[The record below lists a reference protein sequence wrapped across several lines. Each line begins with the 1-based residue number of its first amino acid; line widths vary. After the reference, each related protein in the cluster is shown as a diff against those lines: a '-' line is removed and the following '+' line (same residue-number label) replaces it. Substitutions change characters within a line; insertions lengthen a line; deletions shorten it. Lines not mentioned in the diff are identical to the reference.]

1 MERCLAVWILSS
13 DRRRKYLRR
22 TWHRLCVR
30 VMDTDTPGI
39 GINEFQD
46 GLSSQHMREREILE
60 YNERAMWIF
69 PPEEADPPL
78 PPDALGNVRRA
89 KNRLHKSSVHTGT
102 LQLDF
107 RPSIDDADALEPRAM
122 EENTDFLSRRESQSP
137 HSDIHLDQDSSPVFD
152 MRRFPLAS
160 PPPQH
165 SPRVQSRGSM
175 PPLPPDAALHVA
187 IAKERVAK
195 DKSSIQRVSDFVDDD
210 VVPIS
215 AHDRPRAPHSAIRRT
230 RPWPTTTYSQHSHR
244 SYSPEEDE
252 IQSDYDPQ
260 PLRRTVSTVTIV
272 RKTSTKPDIDRLP
285 MMPPSRPKPVTMAP
299 PPPRPVEPVSLMEED
314 WSTTFDS
321 LDAFEP
327 SSLDLLGEPKQAK
340 KSSSRSLSRT
350 TGADSSSSTVQVN
363 QEDDSSESAFEAPLR
378 VPPAPKEPNKTS
390 IRLLSH
396 NALSPEPLSPT
407 SSVHRSVLMRTP
419 LTPSHPSRESPRTSE
434 PATVRSSTQTV
445 LAREVRELSDINS
458 TPSTPA
464 PAPSQPPQPMTDS
477 TPASSSFSVPSAP
490 TQSMPNLS
498 GSSTASPWPSS
509 PRTLLP
515 FTSQLLPPPK
525 PSWSPTP
532 PSGSPQA
539 SPPIVLGQAPY
550 PGSYLSLMERVKM
563 ASSMNASTRNLDIR
577 GVPMHGSGMID
588 NVQANHVM
596 TSQAPAEIYAADA
609 SVDEPEEHPVGQ
621 SKTNESEAPTV
632 PSKDSM
638 WLSDSA
644 ESSDPPVPPA
654 SAPPKIMSST
664 RFSSPQP
671 HSIPASAPIVPAMPS
686 TSTGTA
692 PPPLSMPEQE
702 PAEPQPQDA
711 KLSQP
716 TPVSEASMPSSEPAR
731 FSWNIMPMWP
741 AGATD
746 TAKQTIPEEV
756 PTEDTSSATMF
767 VRSDTEP
774 PTEGMRDMSLV
785 QETNEQAPV
794 SKLSPPDPQERMEQP
809 SLDEVAWSLL
819 RQPDPEIPV
828 TQTVPG
834 AMPSLDQHERP
845 QSNPFRQLQSSRGH
859 GLAPEVDLE
868 SDTRSSLYTDV
879 QAVQVPGNVDGVPL
893 TQSSMDENANAVWAK
908 APANGARET
917 PYPVPT
923 RPRADA
929 SMDTDISALVWGNRC
944 DEDANATPLSVG
956 ELAKTS
962 RPFGAIAGKP
972 TPQGEPWM
980 DSAAKATPPPVSP
993 LPSAPVVPSVS
1004 HVPESAPMPS
1014 TFERDSPQE
1023 YLVDSRPK
1031 TPINASDS
1039 LPWTRPSHVGQ
1050 LSPPIPQAPG
1060 SPLLGMLGS
1069 PTNSH
1074 YPSAVS
1080 PTSQRTFSPLT
1091 FDSPRVPPKKTTYPP
1106 GTPVAAPTPKT
1117 ALSES
1122 MKNVETPPIRTAPDG
1137 ASPKS
1142 VRSTPFRSGS
1152 SSSRKQATAV
1162 PLEPVTPLLPMRA
1175 TRNNLVSS
1183 TVNESPARQ
1192 QSTAHPPILMPGA
1205 VKDLSEPL
1213 SDTSPPRGEIYG
1225 GIERKVSKIR
1235 ARAQSPSE
1243 YPGMQPQHSHVAPF
1257 ELQNRSLALPA
1268 GVDPRNPGSGFCVE
1282 CMMRD
1287 EDMADVTVM
1296 DPDVWERA
1304 SDADFY
1310 EAMQVEESIR
1320 SRNMDPLLVPE
1331 FLSLAVAGTH
1341 HISPSTELTQ
1351 TNLREHT
1358 STSRLSPATKARSI
1372 FMFVS
1377 QQRRILG
1384 LEVDDGAVP
1393 ASSPSRSQ
1401 GALPATSGTTA
1412 YRATPQSPRT
1422 ALDKSDARSIAATS
1436 EARSE
1441 QPGRRRRSSE
1451 TVRRTR
1457 STGRSQPASP
1467 ETDLRSSSRT
1477 SGRTTPARSP
1487 RKRAMQ
1493 ATMAPMMRGEAPDAE
1508 ADSRMD
1514 AGDESMASNRA
1525 ATPPR
1530 SPPLPSASTRS
1541 MRRPTGRTASRPDV
1555 PKRQGRPAT
1564 PPVPSQSAD
1573 EFAPKVL
1580 AGFPRLANTQS
1591 PQHAPDTSMN
1601 STNVSGA
1608 DDTPMSV
1615 NPETDDETDVL
1626 RRKSSQGQSLRGLF
1640 RKMAHR
1646 GDDAENMHS
1655 RKKRSSEYAPDV
1667 SFEDDGQKSFWKR
1680 FTRSPKSTSSHKSF
1694 KPSSTPPPPVPRL
1707 PTSES

>member
-1 MERCLAVWILSS
+1 MESCLAVWILSS
-13 DRRRKYLRR
+13 DRHRTYLRR

-39 GINEFQD
+39 GINEFQHD
-46 GLSSQHMREREILE
+46 VSSQHMREREILE
-60 YNERAMWIF
+60 YNERAMWIS

-78 PPDALGNVRRA
+78 PPDALNNVRRA
-89 KNRLHKSSVHTGT
+89 KNRLHESSVHTGT

-107 RPSIDDADALEPRAM
+107 HPSIDDADALEPRAM
-122 EENTDFLSRRESQSP
+122 EENTDLLSRRESQSP
-137 HSDIHLDQDSSPVFD
+137 HSDIHLDQDLSPVFD
-152 MRRFPLAS
+152 MRRLPLAS

-165 SPRVQSRGSM
+165 SPRVQSRGDM

-187 IAKERVAK
+187 MAKERVAK
-195 DKSSIQRVSDFVDDD
+195 DKSSIRRISDFPDDD
-210 VVPIS
+210 VVTIS
-215 AHDRPRAPHSAIRRT
+215 GHDRPRPPHSAIRRT

-252 IQSDYDPQ
+252 IQSDYDP
-260 PLRRTVSTVTIV
+260 PSLRRTVSTVTIV

-285 MMPPSRPKPVTMAP
+285 VVPPSRPKPLTMA
-299 PPPRPVEPVSLMEED
+299 PPPRPVEPVSRTEDD

-327 SSLDLLGEPKQAK
+327 SSLDLLGEPKKAR
-340 KSSSRSLSRT
+340 KSSSRSLPRS

-378 VPPAPKEPNKTS
+378 VPPTPKEPNKTS

-396 NALSPEPLSPT
+396 NSLSPEPLSPT
-407 SSVHRSVLMRTP
+407 SSVHRSMMMRTP
-419 LTPSHPSRESPRTSE
+419 LTPSYPPRESPRTSE

-445 LAREVRELSDINS
+445 LARDVREPNGTNS

-464 PAPSQPPQPMTDS
+464 PTSGQAPQPMTDS

-498 GSSTASPWPSS
+498 SSSTTSPWPSS
-509 PRTLLP
+509 PRT
-515 FTSQLLPPPK
+515 QLLSTTHVSPPPQ
-525 PSWSPTP
+525 PSWSSTP
-532 PSGSPQA
+532 PLGSPPA

-563 ASSMNASTRNLDIR
+563 ASSMNASTRNLAMR
-577 GVPMHGSGMID
+577 SVPTHASGMND
-588 NVQANHVM
+588 NVHANHDM
-596 TSQAPAEIYAADA
+596 RSQAPAEIYSTGA

-632 PSKDSM
+632 PSKDSV

-644 ESSDPPVPPA
+644 EGSDPALPPVSAPANMMPTMESSSPRPRSVPA
-654 SAPPKIMSST
+654 SAPAMS
-664 RFSSPQP
+664 
-671 HSIPASAPIVPAMPS
+671 AMPS
-686 TSTGTA
+686 TSTATV
-692 PPPLSMPEQE
+692 PPPPSMPEQE

-711 KLSQP
+711 TLSQTAP
-716 TPVSEASMPSSEPAR
+716 ASEAPIPPSEPAQ

-741 AGATD
+741 AEATD
-746 TAKQTIPEEV
+746 TAKPTMPEEV
-756 PTEDTSSATMF
+756 PTADTSSATMF
-767 VRSDTEP
+767 VRPETEP
-774 PTEGMRDMSLV
+774 PTEAMRDMSLV
-785 QETNEQAPV
+785 QEANERAPV
-794 SKLSPPDPQERMEQP
+794 SELSPPDPQERMEQP
-809 SLDEVAWSLL
+809 SLDEVAWTLL

-834 AMPSLDQHERP
+834 AMPSLEQHERP
-845 QSNPFRQLQSSRGH
+845 QSNPFRQLQSSRDH
-859 GLAPEVDLE
+859 GLATEADLE

-879 QAVQVPGNVDGVPL
+879 QAVQMPRNADGVPL

-908 APANGARET
+908 ASAYEAREA
-917 PYPVPT
+917 PYPAPT
-923 RPRADA
+923 RPEADVGK
-929 SMDTDISALVWGNRC
+929 DTDISALVSDNRR
-944 DEDANATPLSVG
+944 DEHANMAPLSVEG
-956 ELAKTS
+956 HARTP
-962 RPFGAIAGKP
+962 RPFGAIPGKR
-972 TPQGEPWM
+972 TPEDEHWM
-980 DSAAKATPPPVSP
+980 DSAVKATPPPVSP
-993 LPSAPVVPSVS
+993 LPPVPVVPSVP
-1004 HVPESAPMPS
+1004 HGPMSAPMASAFVSDP
-1014 TFERDSPQE
+1014 PPE

-1031 TPINASDS
+1031 TPVNASDS

-1080 PTSQRTFSPLT
+1080 PTSQRAFSPLT
-1091 FDSPRVPPKKTTYPP
+1091 FDSPRVPPKKMTYPP
-1106 GTPVAAPTPKT
+1106 DTPVAAASPKT

-1122 MKNVETPPIRTAPDG
+1122 MKNAETPPIPTAPEG

-1142 VRSTPFRSGS
+1142 VRSTPYRSGS
-1152 SSSRKQATAV
+1152 SSSRKQAAAM
-1162 PLEPVTPLLPMRA
+1162 PFEPITPPMPMRA
-1175 TRNNLVSS
+1175 THHHPVPS
-1183 TVNESPARQ
+1183 TVNESPAQ
-1192 QSTAHPPILMPGA
+1192 QQLTAHPPILMPGG
-1205 VKDLSEPL
+1205 VRDLSDPF
-1213 SDTSPPRGEIYG
+1213 SDTSLPRVQLYE

-1235 ARAQSPSE
+1235 ARAHSPSQ
-1243 YPGMQPQHSHVAPF
+1243 YPGMQPQHSHVPPF
-1257 ELQNRSLALPA
+1257 ELQNRSLVLPP

-1310 EAMQVEESIR
+1310 EAIQVEESIR
-1320 SRNMDPLLVPE
+1320 SRNMDPMQMPE
-1331 FLSLAVAGTH
+1331 FLSLAVAGTQ
-1341 HISPSTELTQ
+1341 HISPSTALTQ
-1351 TNLREHT
+1351 NNLREHT

-1372 FMFVS
+1372 YMFVS

-1384 LEVDDGAVP
+1384 LEVDDAAAP
-1393 ASSPSRSQ
+1393 PTSSPSRSQ
-1401 GALPATSGTTA
+1401 SALPATPGT
-1412 YRATPQSPRT
+1412 ATRRVAPQSPRT
-1422 ALDKSDARSIAATS
+1422 ALDKSDARSITGTS

-1451 TVRRTR
+1451 TVRRAR

-1493 ATMAPMMRGEAPDAE
+1493 AAMTPTMRGEAPDAE
-1508 ADSRMD
+1508 TDSRME
-1514 AGDESMASNRA
+1514 AGDESMTSRA

-1530 SPPLPSASTRS
+1530 SPSVPSASTRS
-1541 MRRPTGRTASRPDV
+1541 MRRATGRSASRPDV
-1555 PKRQGRPAT
+1555 PKQQGRPAT
-1564 PPVPSQSAD
+1564 PPIPSQSAD
-1573 EFAPKVL
+1573 DFAPKVL
-1580 AGFPRLANTQS
+1580 AGFPRLTRTQS
-1591 PQHAPDTSMN
+1591 PPYAPDTSMN
-1601 STNVSGA
+1601 STNASGA
-1608 DDTPMSV
+1608 DDTAMSV
-1615 NPETDDETDVL
+1615 NPDTDDETDVL

-1646 GDDAENMHS
+1646 GDDAESMHS
-1655 RKKRSSEYAPDV
+1655 RKKRSSEYAPDA

-1680 FTRSPKSTSSHKSF
+1680 LTRSPKSTSSHKSV